1 MRFEL
6 AARGSVFSTRDRG
19 ISLLAELDR
28 LLAAEPD
35 QSQELI
41 LDFRGVEHISD
52 SFADEF
58 VANVIRRARRGDRPE
73 PQLENVSESVRR
85 VIARS
90 LPDHDLQCV

>member
-28 LLAAEPD
+28 LLATDPHG
-35 QSQELI
+35 SQGLI

-58 VANVIRRARRGDRPE
+58 VANIIRRAKREGHSE
-73 PQLENVSESVRR
+73 PQLENVSEPVRR

-90 LPDHDLQCV
+90 LRDHHLQCV